1 MHVRPKNSPQMPLF
15 QEEEKARSLLDQLFR
30 ESLLYQTSEEFYE
43 LLRFIQRLRGFAPFN
58 AMLLQVQKPG
68 MQYAAS
74 RYDWKRRFNRV
85 VKDGARPLVILWPFS
100 PVAFVYDVVDTD
112 GDPLPMEATDPFQAF
127 GDLKAET
134 ILSFCHL
141 LGRNGIELRMIE
153 FGSGLAGNVQLTETE
168 GLEVKFRAKEKKEK
182 SSYIIRL
189 NKSHNPNVQ
198 FVTLVHELAHL
209 YLGHLGP
216 DKSLGI
222 PDRGRPDHS
231 TAELEAEAVSFLVC
245 SRRGI
250 HSNAEQYLSDFV
262 KDKKTVENLDI
273 YAVLKAA
280 GKIETV
286 LGLAETPQFGP
297 K

>member
-1 MHVRPKNSPQMPLF
+1 MPGRPKTSPQMPLF
-15 QEEEKARSLLDQLFR
+15 QEDEEARSLLNQLFR
-30 ESLLYQTSEEFYE
+30 ESLLYQTSEEYYE

-58 AMLLQVQKPG
+58 AMLLQIQKPG
-68 MQYAAS
+68 LQYAAS

-100 PVAFVYDVVDTD
+100 PVAFVYDVSDTE
-112 GDPLPMEATDPFQAF
+112 GDPLPAGATDPFQAF
-127 GDLKAET
+127 GDVKPEN
-134 ILSFCHL
+134 ILWHSHL
-141 LGRNGIELRMIE
+141 LARSGIELRLIE
-153 FGSGLAGNVQLTETE
+153 FGAGLAGNVQRTEQE
-168 GLEVKFRAKEKKEK
+168 GLEIRSRAKEKKGK
-182 SSYIIRL
+182 SSYIVRL
-189 NKSHNPNVQ
+189 NKAHNPNVQ

-216 DKSLGI
+216 DKSLSIPGRQI
-222 PDRGRPDHS
+222 PDHN
-231 TAELEAEAVSFLVC
+231 TAELEAESVSFLVC

-250 HSNAEQYLSDFV
+250 HSNAEQYLSEFV
-262 KDKKTVENLDI
+262 NHRTEMGSLDI

>member
-1 MHVRPKNSPQMPLF
+1 MPVRTRNSPQMPLF
-15 QEEEKARSLLDQLFR
+15 VEEEAAKSLLNQLFR

-68 MQYAAS
+68 LQYAAS
-74 RYDWKRRFNRV
+74 RFDWKRRFDRQ

-100 PVAFVYDVVDTD
+100 PVAFVYDVSDTE
-112 GDPLPMEATDPFQAF
+112 GAPLPIEATNPFQAF
-127 GDLKAET
+127 GDLKPED
-134 ILSFCHL
+134 ILCFGRL
-141 LGRNGIELRMIE
+141 LGRIGIELRSIE
-153 FGSGLAGNVQLTETE
+153 FGAGLAGNVQRTELE

-182 SSYIIRL
+182 SCYIVRI
-189 NKSHNPNVQ
+189 NKNHNPNVQ
-198 FVTLVHELAHL
+198 FATLVHELAHL
-209 YLGHLGP
+209 YLSHLGS

-222 PDRGRPDHS
+222 PERIIMDVNA
-231 TAELEAEAVSFLVC
+231 AELEAESVSFLVC
-245 SRRGI
+245 SRRGV
-250 HSNAEQYLSDFV
+250 HTNAEQYLAEFV
-262 KDKKTVENLDI
+262 KQNKYVEQLDI

-280 GKIETV
+280 GKIETL

>member
-1 MHVRPKNSPQMPLF
+1 MPSRPKTTPQMPLF
-15 QEEEKARSLLDQLFR
+15 QEDEEARSLLDQLFR
-30 ESLLYQTSEEFYE
+30 ESLLYQTSEEFHE

-58 AMLLQVQKPG
+58 AMLLQIQKPG
-68 MQYAAS
+68 LQYAAS

-100 PVAFVYDVVDTD
+100 PVAFVFDVSDTE
-112 GDPLPMEATDPFQAF
+112 GDPLPVGATDPFQAF
-127 GDLKAET
+127 GDLKSED
-134 ILSFCHL
+134 ILRFGYL
-141 LGRNGIELRMIE
+141 LERSGIEQRLIE
-153 FGSGLAGNVQLTETE
+153 FGAEMAGNVQRAEPE
-168 GLEVKFRAKEKKEK
+168 GLEIKFRAKEKKEK
-182 SSYIIRL
+182 SYYIIRL
-189 NKSHNPNVQ
+189 NKTHNPNVQ
-198 FVTLVHELAHL
+198 FTTLVHELAHL

-222 PDRGRPDHS
+222 PDRGIPEHK
-231 TAELEAEAVSFLVC
+231 TAELEAESVSFLVC

-250 HSNAEQYLSDFV
+250 HSNAEQYLADFV
-262 KDKKTVENLDI
+262 SNNKAVENLDI